1 MPNPALGYLIVEL
14 LIVVIGVGIALLIIV
29 PLLRWI
35 FCINAMVENQQRIIA
50 ELQRLN
56 DNHSSSNNPS

>member
-1 MPNPALGYLIVEL
+1 MSPAALYFIIQGMIWAGVLAIVL
-14 LIVVIGVGIALLIIV
+14 AVSV

-35 FCINAMVENQQRIIA
+35 FRINAIVENQQRIIA